1 MSTINETFEAAV
13 NPAFELLDNDKL
25 DTPEAR
31 VLMFAIAMQESKM
44 IYRRQIRGPA
54 RGLWQF
60 EEGTRASRG
69 GVWGVYLH
77 PTSKRLLEE
86 FCDNMGIECDPEV
99 IYETLEYN
107 DVLAAGVAR
116 LLLLTDPQPL
126 PEIGEAD
133 KAWDYYKRTWR
144 PGRPHPEVWEENYEL
159 AQSYAREADL

>member
-1 MSTINETFEAAV
+1 MSTINDTFEAAV
-13 NPAFELLDNDKL
+13 NPAFEMLDEKL

-31 VLMFAIAMQESKM
+31 VLMFAIAMQESKL

-77 PTSKRLLEE
+77 PTSKRPLEN
-86 FCDNMGIECDPEV
+86 FCEELGIECDPEI

-107 DVLAAGVAR
+107 DILAAGVAR
-116 LLLLTDPQPL
+116 LLLVTDPRPL
-126 PEIGEAD
+126 PEIGDQDA
-133 KAWDYYKRTWR
+133 AWQYYVRNWR
-144 PGRPHPEVWEENYEL
+144 PGKPHPDAWEENYE
-159 AQSYAREADL
+159 AAEAYAREVDL